1 MSQTSTLP
9 PFDDRA
15 RGLSD
20 IWAAATNGFFEVLLG
35 ADGES
40 CTDLLT
46 AQQWYLGADG
56 ESCNEVCEHLTGV
69 TSTSSLNVVSSAIT
83 GKYECDAKA
92 LHGGVYD
99 EVTDTTAKTEMTE
112 EAMVGL
118 FKGVGVSCT
127 AKAEADEDKKDSA
140 PYVDNT
146 ENSKCYRRKGTSPSK
161 CDSKPPDSSKRLCPC
176 TPKSEEQRR
185 RYFLKG
191 SGDADTYQLKLNT
204 KYEIAIEL
212 NKPVLSMNVQT
223 NTLYA
228 TVNLRFNNEP
238 RVTSRGN
245 LQSRYAPLL
254 HAKREWSLAK
264 KAYKLV
270 AQKIEDRDLPLED
283 RRWKKFQKAL
293 KAKREE
299 HAAETVWMKQF
310 ALQRWQ
316 PAVMFPD
323 EIENQDVVTVGTE

>member
-1 MSQTSTLP
+1 
-9 PFDDRA
+9 
-15 RGLSD
+15 
-20 IWAAATNGFFEVLLG
+20 
-35 ADGES
+35 
-40 CTDLLT
+40 
-46 AQQWYLGADG
+46 
-56 ESCNEVCEHLTGV
+56 
-69 TSTSSLNVVSSAIT
+69 
-83 GKYECDAKA
+83 
-92 LHGGVYD
+92 
-99 EVTDTTAKTEMTE
+99 
-112 EAMVGL
+112 
-118 FKGVGVSCT
+118 
-127 AKAEADEDKKDSA
+127 
-140 PYVDNT
+140 
-146 ENSKCYRRKGTSPSK
+146 
-161 CDSKPPDSSKRLCPC
+161 
-176 TPKSEEQRR
+176 
-185 RYFLKG
+185 
-191 SGDADTYQLKLNT
+191 
-204 KYEIAIEL
+204 
-212 NKPVLSMNVQT
+212 MNVQT